1 MTRDTERLPL
11 GAARPGTER
20 FLLVHRYGAP
30 GGRPKAYLQ
39 AALHAD
45 ETPAL
50 LVLHHLTRLLD
61 GAAARGGI
69 SGRIV
74 LVPYANPI
82 GLDQIVNRVQ
92 SGRYALA
99 GGGNFNRDWPDLYAA
114 IAEEVEGR
122 LTDDAVENVALIRRT
137 FLYALAEQS
146 AVTELSRL
154 RLALAREAADADT
167 RRVVRCNG
175 VWQPRRPTINS

>member
-30 GGRPKAYLQ
+30 GARPKAYLQ

-61 GAAARGGI
+61 GADARGEI
-69 SGRIV
+69 TGRIV

-82 GLDQIVNRVQ
+82 GLDQIVNRAQ
-92 SGRYALA
+92 TGRYALA

-114 IAEEVEGR
+114 VAERVEDR
-122 LTDDAVENVALIRRT
+122 LTDDAARNVAVIRRT
-137 FLYALAEQS
+137 LLDALAE
-146 AVTELSRL
+146 
-154 RLALAREAADADT
+154 
-167 RRVVRCNG
+167 
-175 VWQPRRPTINS
+175 